1 MFLLPSNLSG
11 SWLPHLSTLGIPLR
25 SWQPFSETADEARGS
40 GDPSESRFEAILRQ
54 SRPLSSFPD
63 FGNIIIRLLGSKEE
77 SDVANSIAKMTRKRT
92 PGYFHLYARWNQPQ
106 HFEARG
112 ISSRGARRGARA
124 CGVCFNCGK
133 RGHFQKKLYFFLSH
147 C

>member
-1 MFLLPSNLSG
+1 MFCF
-11 SWLPHLSTLGIPLR
+11 IPVCY
-25 SWQPFSETADEARGS
+25 SEAAEPFSETADEARGS

-77 SDVANSIAKMTRKRT
+77 SDVANSIAKMTRKRS

-106 HFEARG
+106 HF
-112 ISSRGARRGARA
+112 S
-124 CGVCFNCGK
+124 
-133 RGHFQKKLYFFLSH
+133 HFQKNCTSF
-147 C
+147 